1 MQEMYAWPDMSL
13 DDMNTTLALEQFLQQ
28 SVRRDS
34 ANLELIVSQ
43 PESADS
49 SMWQYEHLRYCVI
62 CIGRDMRLVSFR
74 LARCFFYILFSFSA
88 DCLIP
93 IQLARSLILTLACL
107 DLPMPPSLLVILS
120 FLMFTLVLPQV
131 ILSPTRRP
139 HSCLDWPLY
148 Q

>member
-74 LARCFFYILFSFSA
+74 LARFCFDIV
-88 DCLIP
+88 
-93 IQLARSLILTLACL
+93 QL
-107 DLPMPPSLLVILS
+107 
-120 FLMFTLVLPQV
+120 
-131 ILSPTRRP
+131 
-139 HSCLDWPLY
+139 
-148 Q
+148 